1 MINICVQLTTGED
14 QLTKRTRQQ
23 RSVRASN
30 DRFNYST
37 ANDNVVSLDQ
47 YQKQVKRNV
56 TLLPKNLA
64 QEKYVLALENPNV
77 NIVFAVGYAGTG
89 KTYLATLYAIQQL
102 KLGNCD
108 KIVVTRPNI
117 AVDDKDIGF
126 LPGDIMKKMAPWTKP
141 VLDVFE
147 EYYSVKDIAHM
158 IEENVIELVPMA
170 YLRGRTF
177 KNAIVLLDEAQNTT
191 RNSMLSALTR
201 IGENTKMVITGDIKQ
216 SDRGYD
222 NGLTDFLARFENG
235 ASKHIAVCKFDK
247 NSVERHPIITEIL
260 KMYGEE

>member
-1 MINICVQLTTGED
+1 MS
-14 QLTKRTRQQ
+14 KRTKQ
-23 RSVRASN
+23 RSYSRATN
-30 DRFNYST
+30 ERNFFNSL
-37 ANDNVVSLDQ
+37 NDNVVRIDQ
-47 YQKQVKRNV
+47 YQKQVKKKV
-56 TLLPKNLA
+56 SLLPKNLA
-64 QEKYVLALENPNV
+64 QERYIVALENPDI
-77 NIVFAVGYAGTG
+77 NIVFAVGYAGSG

-102 KLGNCD
+102 KNGQCD
-108 KIVVTRPNI
+108 KVVITRPNI

-147 EYYSVKDIAHM
+147 EYYSVKEIANM

-177 KNAIVLLDEAQNTT
+177 KNAVVLLDEAQNTT

-201 IGENTKMVITGDIKQ
+201 IGENSKMVVTGDIKQ
-216 SDRGYD
+216 SDRGFS
-222 NGLTDFLARFENG
+222 NGLTDFLGRFEG
-235 ASKHIAVCKFDK
+235 SKHISVCKFDQD
-247 NSVERHPIITEIL
+247 SVERHPIITEIL

>member
-1 MINICVQLTTGED
+1 MCVQDLQQGRF
-14 QLTKRTRQQ
+14 QLSKRTKQ
-23 RSVRASN
+23 RPAHNRANSN
-30 DRFNYST
+30 ERTFFTSL
-37 ANDNVVSLDQ
+37 NDNVVRLDQ
-47 YQKQVKRNV
+47 YQKHLKRNV

-64 QEKYVLALENPNV
+64 QERYIVALENPDI

-102 KLGNCD
+102 KTGQCD

-147 EYYSVKDIAHM
+147 EYYSVKEIASM

-177 KNAIVLLDEAQNTT
+177 KNAVVLLDEAQNTT
-191 RNSMLSALTR
+191 RNSMLSSLTR
-201 IGENTKMVITGDIKQ
+201 IGEGSKMVITGDIKQ
-216 SDRGYD
+216 SDRGAS
-222 NGLTDFLARFENG
+222 NGLTDFLERFQG
-235 ASKHIAVCKFDK
+235 SKHIAVCKFDK
-247 NSVERHPIITEIL
+247 DSIERHPVITEIL
-260 KMYGEE
+260 RMYGEE

>member
-1 MINICVQLTTGED
+1 MDVQIQQGRVQLS
-14 QLTKRTRQQ
+14 KRTRQQ
-23 RSVRASN
+23 RSNSRANTN
-30 DRFNYST
+30 DRDFYNPL
-37 ANDNVVSLDQ
+37 NDNVVRIDQ
-47 YQKQVKRNV
+47 YQKQVKRKV
-56 TLLPKNLA
+56 SLLPKNLA
-64 QEKYVLALENPNV
+64 QERYIVALENPDM
-77 NIVFAVGYAGTG
+77 NIVFAVGYAGSG

-102 KLGNCD
+102 KAGHCD

-147 EYYSVKDIAHM
+147 EYYSIKEIAHM

-177 KNAIVLLDEAQNTT
+177 KNAIILLDEAQNTT

-201 IGENTKMVITGDIKQ
+201 IGENSKMVITGDIKQ
-216 SDRGYD
+216 SDRGQN
-222 NGLTDFLARFENG
+222 NGLTDFLARFSE
-235 ASKHIAVCKFDK
+235 SKNIAVCRFDK
-247 NSVERHPIITEIL
+247 DSIERHPIITEIL
-260 KMYGEE
+260 RMYGEE